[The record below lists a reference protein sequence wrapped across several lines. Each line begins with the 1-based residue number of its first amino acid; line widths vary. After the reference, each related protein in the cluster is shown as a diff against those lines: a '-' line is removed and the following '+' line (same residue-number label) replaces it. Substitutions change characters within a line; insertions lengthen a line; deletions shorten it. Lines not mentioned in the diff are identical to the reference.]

1 MAKKPVDKTVD
12 LNKLAELA
20 KGFTGADIAAL
31 VNAAAISAIKEYI
44 TVNRNETNNKKLE
57 NGIHASNNDK
67 KKVPLTISMN
77 HFDTALK
84 KIKRNPQVQPIN
96 R

>member
-1 MAKKPVDKTVD
+1 MAKKPVDKAVD
-12 LNKLAELA
+12 LDKLAERA

-57 NGIHASNNDK
+57 NGIHASNSDK

-77 HFDTALK
+77 HFVTALK
-84 KIKRNPQVQPIN
+84 KIKRNPHVQPIN

>member
-12 LNKLAELA
+12 IDKLADLA

-44 TVNRNETNNKKLE
+44 TVNRNETSIKKLE
-57 NGIHASNNDK
+57 TDSNR
-67 KKVPLTISMN
+67 KVPLTISMN
-77 HFDTALK
+77 HFDNALK
-84 KIKRNPQVQPIN
+84 KIKKNARILPTTH
-96 R
+96 

>member
-1 MAKKPVDKTVD
+1 MAKKPIDKTVD
-12 LNKLAELA
+12 LDKLAEHA

-44 TVNRNETNNKKLE
+44 TVNRNETNKKKLE
-57 NGIHASNNDK
+57 KGINASNSDN

-84 KIKRNPQVQPIN
+84 KIKRNTHMQPTN
-96 R
+96 G